1 MTDMCIYQHYIV
13 LYAFILFPFLSAH
26 LLPCTTSATA
36 PQKTVNRKLMCDLS
50 ISLMLL
56 AAA

>member
-1 MTDMCIYQHYIV
+1 MTDMCIYQHYTV

-26 LLPCTTSATA
+26 LLPCTA
-36 PQKTVNRKLMCDLS
+36 PQKTVNRTLMCDLS